1 MAPSIRGT
9 HGGAVGG
16 GGVVSDY
23 LLRPRVE
30 SNLLNPALIGLT
42 IAYAAAGYTRDQP
55 RPMPWPVAFLI
66 PPLVLHRPTR
76 SALPTSARTHFA
88 SWVSGQPALMAGFP
102 RRAVVMT
109 EPTREG
115 LRLALRATRIVLV
128 DSGIRA
134 ESLAPAPQGELGQL
148 LRMSSLLGRLLARL
162 DQPSTAFALLGVVP

>member
-1 MAPSIRGT
+1 M
-9 HGGAVGG
+9 
-16 GGVVSDY
+16 SDY

-42 IAYAAAGYTRDQP
+42 IAHAASGYTADQS

-88 SWVSGQPALMAGFP
+88 SWVSAHPALIVGFP
-102 RRAVVMT
+102 RRAAVMT

-115 LRLALRATRIVLV
+115 LRLALRARRVALAEAA
-128 DSGIRA
+128 IRA
-134 ESLAPAPQGELGQL
+134 TSLAPAPPGELGQL
-148 LRMSSLLGRLLARL
+148 LRASALVGRLLARL
-162 DQPSTAFALLGVVP
+162 DQPSTAFALLGVSP